1 MDPVLIDLGFIE
13 IRWYSIL
20 ILIAVVISTI
30 FVIKEAKRFS
40 IDVDTILNL
49 ICLVV
54 IFGIIGARIYFVLF
68 NLDYYKENPSEIFKI
83 WNGGLAI
90 HGGIIAGVITTII
103 YCKKVGI
110 KVLRILDIA
119 APWLL
124 LSQAIG
130 RWGNFFNGE
139 AYGARTTLEHLQSL
153 PIPDFIIDGMYING
167 AYYTPT
173 FLYESLWCL
182 LGFVILMVARRIKYT
197 KLGQLT
203 AMYCIWYGVGRF
215 MIEAS
220 RLDSL
225 MLGNIKVAQLASIL
239 LIIGGVI
246 LFIYEFNKK
255 GKEYWYNNR
264 KLK

>member
-1 MDPVLIDLGFIE
+1 M
-13 IRWYSIL
+13 
-20 ILIAVVISTI
+20 
-30 FVIKEAKRFS
+30 
-40 IDVDTILNL
+40 
-49 ICLVV
+49 
-54 IFGIIGARIYFVLF
+54 
-68 NLDYYKENPSEIFKI
+68 
-83 WNGGLAI
+83 
-90 HGGIIAGVITTII
+90 
-103 YCKKVGI
+103 
-110 KVLRILDIA
+110 
-119 APWLL
+119 
-124 LSQAIG
+124 Q
-130 RWGNFFNGE
+130 
-139 AYGARTTLEHLQSL
+139 
-153 PIPDFIIDGMYING
+153 ING
-167 AYYTPT
+167 VYYTPT

-203 AMYCIWYGVGRF
+203 AMYCIWYGIGRF

-225 MLGNIKVAQLASIL
+225 MLGNIKVAQLVSIL